1 MCLRI
6 LRVMRLALNAVH
18 QHGARNVFCITY
30 FVMRLATRLTCSRSA
45 VVAEHTV
52 RKVGH
57 GMLIGHLW
65 QEHELN
71 REPPVGL
78 CHCNYRWLVY
88 DYKILLRQSALIPVA
103 PVRLRDRAFDGGEGV
118 LVCVELLRAQKNVE
132 SLTEGLLTYSFSRA
146 CRPIES

>member
-1 MCLRI
+1 
-6 LRVMRLALNAVH
+6 MRLTFNAVQ
-18 QHGARNVFCITY
+18 QHGARKLLITTC
-30 FVMRLATRLTCSRSA
+30 FDMRLATRIACIRPA
-45 VVAEHTV
+45 VFVEHTV

-57 GMLIGHLW
+57 RMLTGHLW

-88 DYKILLRQSALIPVA
+88 DYKTLFGQSTLIPVA

-118 LVCVELLRAQKNVE
+118 LVCFKLLRAQKNVE
-132 SLTEGLLTYSFSRA
+132 ALIEDLVTYSISRA